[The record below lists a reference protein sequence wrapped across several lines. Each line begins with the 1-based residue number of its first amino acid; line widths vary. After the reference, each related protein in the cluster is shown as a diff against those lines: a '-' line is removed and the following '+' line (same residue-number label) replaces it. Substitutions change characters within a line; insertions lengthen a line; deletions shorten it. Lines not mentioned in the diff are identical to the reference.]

1 MKKYETKNKELIH
14 LGDRVWYKKAEFVV
28 ERIYRNK
35 LGQVM
40 CELTSIFE
48 HPKKVGD
55 VLVLANDLSK
65 EKPKSRYEKK
75 ENKND

>member
-14 LGDRVWYKKAEFVV
+14 LGDRVWFKRAEFIVK
-28 ERIYRNK
+28 RIHHNK

-48 HPKKVGD
+48 YHKKDGD

-65 EKPKSRYEKK
+65 EKYVSRYEKK
-75 ENKND
+75 GE